1 MSRRR
6 GRAEVVTGANLQ
18 SMTDTHG
25 SERTTPPDGTK
36 GPAGPPSHAYEAMG
50 LRTEGTLIERMGI
63 ELEEVG
69 ADRVTARMPVAG
81 NTQPAGLL
89 HGGASVVLAETLGSI
104 AAQLHGGPGRAAVGI
119 EVNATHHR
127 AVRDGW
133 VRGEAV
139 AVHRGRT
146 TASYEIVVSDDAGR
160 RVCTARLTCMILA
173 QA

>member
-1 MSRRR
+1 MSSRR
-6 GRAEVVTGANLQ
+6 GRAEVVTGANL
-18 SMTDTHG
+18 SPMTDTHG
-25 SERTTPPDGTK
+25 PDRTPRTAAPTGRPTPPR
-36 GPAGPPSHAYEAMG
+36 HAYEAMG

-133 VRGEAV
+133 VHGEAV
-139 AVHRGRT
+139 PVHRGRT
-146 TASYEIVVSDDAGR
+146 TASYEIVVTDDEGR

-173 QA
+173 QG